1 MTSTDPKV
9 YAETMNRCIDCEKES
24 IDLIC
29 KDCKRIRL
37 RKLEDAY
44 DRILEDMENPK
55 DNNSVPA

>member
-1 MTSTDPKV
+1 
-9 YAETMNRCIDCEKES
+9 MNRCIDCEKES

-29 KDCKRIRL
+29 KECKRIRL

>member
-37 RKLEDAY
+37 LKLEEAY
-44 DRILEDMENPK
+44 ERILEDMENDK
-55 DNNSVPA
+55 HES